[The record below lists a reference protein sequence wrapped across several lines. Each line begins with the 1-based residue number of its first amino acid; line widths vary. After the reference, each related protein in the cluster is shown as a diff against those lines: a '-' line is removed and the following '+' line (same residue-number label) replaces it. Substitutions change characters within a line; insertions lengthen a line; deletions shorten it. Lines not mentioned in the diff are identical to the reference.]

1 MDDSSLFFSLS
12 LFLSDYHFHCL
23 SFSLSILLTVFLTH
37 SFIINHFHTKKDL
50 VTYLTKCVTGQNSV
64 RGLKV
69 CPGHGVRYHPR
80 VRPFQ
85 PVTPLTV
92 LQGAIVHLS

>member
-1 MDDSSLFFSLS
+1 M
-12 LFLSDYHFHCL
+12 
-23 SFSLSILLTVFLTH
+23 SILLTVFLTH
-37 SFIINHFHTKKDL
+37 SFIINHFHTKKDP

-92 LQGAIVHLS
+92 LQGAIAPCTFILTLGGGGGLATVAADTENVF

>member
-1 MDDSSLFFSLS
+1 M
-12 LFLSDYHFHCL
+12 
-23 SFSLSILLTVFLTH
+23 
-37 SFIINHFHTKKDL
+37 
-50 VTYLTKCVTGQNSV
+50 TGQNTV

-69 CPGHGVRYHPR
+69 SPGHGVRSHPR

-92 LQGAIVHLS
+92 LQGAIAPCTFILTLGGGAEMGCEFRFFSTVELNAIFKKLYETLYIVQCTMYIYKG